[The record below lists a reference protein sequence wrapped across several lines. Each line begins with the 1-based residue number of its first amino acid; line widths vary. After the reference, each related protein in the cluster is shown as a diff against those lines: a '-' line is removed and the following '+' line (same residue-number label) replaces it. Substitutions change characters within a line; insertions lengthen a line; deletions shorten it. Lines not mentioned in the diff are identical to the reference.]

1 MQMRINAEFGGAM
14 RTMRSIERAIKKP
27 QKHICHIHGSIN
39 AAQDAGVKSSAPF
52 DLETTDTCL
61 HPHSSTSLIARAAGI
76 ANCAFWVPG
85 RHPKKPKRSRAKKRG
100 KPSESAE
107 SSIRQTK
114 NTTTKRRGKRE
125 ENRAK
130 LQPEHWRNKTNE
142 KRGKAER
149 SGWLG
154 GKQPCQFV
162 DARPSDCLTKIIT
175 STMLNAVLLC
185 CNLAP
190 HQEEED
196 LRDDDVL
203 RTPRSSFVMMIMS
216 MITGLG
222 EESTQQ
228 TSRKTTVD
236 VAAFRCPEQLVAQ
249 PRSSCVVPVFQIF
262 QNSLMRSA
270 INAHSPLGRITHLEK
285 EPSLSPDRMCAVLP
299 AKWIKISVV
308 LRSVICI

>member
-76 ANCAFWVPG
+76 ANCALWVPG

-107 SSIRQTK
+107 SSIGQTK
-114 NTTTKRRGKRE
+114 NTTPKRRGKRV

-130 LQPEHWRNKTNE
+130 LQPEHWRNKTSE
-142 KRGKAER
+142 KRGDAEGER
-149 SGWLG
+149 ET
-154 GKQPCQFV
+154 FV

-185 CNLAP
+185 CTLAP
-190 HQEEED
+190 HQEEGG
-196 LRDDDVL
+196 
-203 RTPRSSFVMMIMS
+203 RSS
-216 MITGLG
+216 
-222 EESTQQ
+222 
-228 TSRKTTVD
+228 R
-236 VAAFRCPEQLVAQ
+236 
-249 PRSSCVVPVFQIF
+249 
-262 QNSLMRSA
+262 
-270 INAHSPLGRITHLEK
+270 
-285 EPSLSPDRMCAVLP
+285 
-299 AKWIKISVV
+299 
-308 LRSVICI
+308 